1 MAMWMTW
8 KCALL
13 DVPYGGAKG
22 GVRIDPRHY
31 LAGELERTRRYTSE
45 ISPLIGPDRDIPAPD
60 VGTDKQTMAWL
71 MGTYAQPAQQGHTVL
86 GVATGK
92 PLSLGGSRGRAS
104 ATSRGVVHIALAALR
119 HRGIGPRRSGR
130 RRPGVRQVGRGAAR
144 FLQDAG
150 LDVVAVSDQYGV
162 VQHPDGI
169 DTPALEAYVDQHGTV
184 VGYSAAVEIRGSDLL
199 ELDVDLLAP
208 AAVEGVITSE
218 NAPRV
223 QARVVVE
230 GASGPI
236 TPRR

>member
-1 MAMWMTW
+1 VAMWMTW

-31 LAGELERTRRYTSE
+31 LAGELERITRRYTSE

-119 HRGIGPRRSGR
+119 HRGIGP
-130 RRPGVRQVGRGAAR
+130 VGAA
-144 FLQDAG
+144 
-150 LDVVAVSDQYGV
+150 
-162 VQHPDGI
+162 
-169 DTPALEAYVDQHGTV
+169 
-184 VGYSAAVEIRGSDLL
+184 AAVQGFGKSGGALRGSCRTPGSTSSPFPTSTAWSSTPMGLTHQPWRPTSTST
-199 ELDVDLLAP
+199 AP
-208 AAVEGVITSE
+208 WWA
-218 NAPRV
+218 
-223 QARVVVE
+223 
-230 GASGPI
+230 
-236 TPRR
+236 TPRPSKSGARTCSSWTSTCWRPRPSRA